1 MGETRFSMAELTP
14 RSQAL
19 MSGQLDISSF
29 LGVGNSGIDS
39 ASSTTTTTTT
49 TVTAGGREYGEDPLL
64 SPRSKHLMSGEMDL
78 SAFLGVENKE
88 SASHVTYQNAGGRER
103 SGSEIKVQTLNDI
116 KPQVTKLAVNDQPIS
131 YKASSPV
138 YIERSPRGTPIEHV
152 SPSGGN
158 MPGMSPRSQ
167 GSQHA
172 SPRSR
177 SGSEVKVVQMNA
189 PMARHMPV
197 DNNAGRTN
205 DQPVSYKASSPV
217 YIERSPRGTPIV
229 ESTVPPS
236 NPNATVNNLSPRS
249 RPGSVQASPRSVQ
262 ASPRSVQ
269 A

>member
-103 SGSEIKVQTLNDI
+103 SGSEIKV
-116 KPQVTKLAVNDQPIS
+116 TKLAVNAQPIS

-138 YIERSPRGTPIEHV
+138 YIERSPRGTPIEH
-152 SPSGGN
+152 
-158 MPGMSPRSQ
+158 
-167 GSQHA
+167 
-172 SPRSR
+172 
-177 SGSEVKVVQMNA
+177 
-189 PMARHMPV
+189 
-197 DNNAGRTN
+197 
-205 DQPVSYKASSPV
+205 
-217 YIERSPRGTPIV
+217 
-229 ESTVPPS
+229 
-236 NPNATVNNLSPRS
+236 
-249 RPGSVQASPRSVQ
+249 
-262 ASPRSVQ
+262 
-269 A
+269 